1 MDRKIPVL
9 FKEKKECCGCT
20 ACYAICSQMA
30 ISMIE
35 DEEGFVYPY
44 DEYYMLA
51 YHIKYVFDC
60 KKRIASVTK
69 KAQEHARITHDP
81 MINSSGVMAIYKEII
96 NQ

>member
-1 MDRKIPVL
+1 MLLGTP
-9 FKEKKECCGCT
+9 C
-20 ACYAICSQMA
+20 
-30 ISMIE
+30 ISSDVGGVNDMLRR

-51 YHIKYVFDC
+51 YYIKYVFDC

-81 MINSSGVMAIYKEII
+81 MINSNGVMDIYKEII
-96 NQ
+96 KQ

>member
-1 MDRKIPVL
+1 M
-9 FKEKKECCGCT
+9 KK
-20 ACYAICSQMA
+20 
-30 ISMIE
+30 
-35 DEEGFVYPY
+35 
-44 DEYYMLA
+44 EYYMLA